1 MRVKK
6 EFEHLT
12 LTLNWN
18 GITHKYTLGELTED
32 ELDDLTMKGID
43 LSKWVE
49 TEPKKKK
56 YKGIKDGERTIQSAL
71 DEQEGGNEDLS
82 I

>member
-6 EFEHLT
+6 EFEHLEIT
-12 LTLNWN
+12 ENRN
-18 GITHKYTLGELTED
+18 GIILKHKLGELTYD
-32 ELDDLTMKGID
+32 ELDELTMRGID

-56 YKGIKDGERTIQSAL
+56 YKGIKDGERTIQSTL
-71 DEQEGGNEDLS
+71 DEPEGGNEDLY

>member
-6 EFEHLT
+6 EYEHLT

-18 GITHKYTLGELTED
+18 GITHTYTLGDLTVD
-32 ELDDLTMKGID
+32 ELDELTMKGVD

-49 TEPKKKK
+49 NEPKKKK
-56 YKGIKDGERTIQSAL
+56 YKGIKDGERTIQSTL
-71 DEQEGGNEDLS
+71 DEQEGDNENLS
-82 I
+82 V